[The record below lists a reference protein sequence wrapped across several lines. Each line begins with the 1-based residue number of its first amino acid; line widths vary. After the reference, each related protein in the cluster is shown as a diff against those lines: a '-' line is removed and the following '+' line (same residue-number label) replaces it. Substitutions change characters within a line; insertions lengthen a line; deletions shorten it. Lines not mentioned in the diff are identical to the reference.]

1 MIRRRA
7 KFISEKKL
15 DATHSAEPTTQ
26 TMAPVKRGIVFKLVD
41 RYLFA
46 QVLEATL
53 RGLAMFVMLL
63 LVFAIISAT
72 NTMLANSLSL
82 YGALLMIFYQMPRL
96 FLFTLPMAIL
106 YGTLQAISEMSTHG
120 EITALWGGGMSFLR
134 LLRAPLVLGV
144 VLAIFAFGVQE
155 MAVPNA
161 ETRKVEVLSE
171 QLANSTSVQKDL
183 DFASENA
190 DGSSLRITADE
201 YNART
206 KTLLNPVV
214 TRRNSKRE
222 TELEITAD
230 KAQWD
235 TQNQQW
241 SFINGHSKDWNDMTK
256 TGDAESTTGR
266 SGKVVFKGA
275 SPQLLRGGDVTRE
288 QNLLKLNYE
297 FVSLLDLE
305 AWRHELDRRARD
317 TRYPAGKRADW
328 HKMSVSA
335 TYGIHDKIAT
345 PLLCLPLILIAAP
358 LGIRPQRSSGGVSLG
373 LSLMIL
379 LGYYV
384 VWTWATKVG
393 KSGIADPYILAYL
406 PLGLATIAG
415 MILTYQ
421 KSR

>member
-1 MIRRRA
+1 M
-7 KFISEKKL
+7 

-26 TMAPVKRGIVFKLVD
+26 TVASSKGGPFKLVD

-46 QVLEATL
+46 QVFEATL
-53 RGLAMFVMLL
+53 RGLGMFVMLL

-72 NTMLANSLSL
+72 NTVLANSLSL
-82 YGALLMIFYQMPRL
+82 YGALQMIFYQMPRL
-96 FLFTLPMAIL
+96 FMFTLPMAIL

-144 VLAIFAFGVQE
+144 VLALCAFAVQE
-155 MAVPNA
+155 LAVPNA

-171 QLANSTSVQKDL
+171 QLANSTAVQKNL
-183 DFASENA
+183 DFSSEDAN
-190 DGSSLRITADE
+190 GSSLRVTADE

-214 TRRNSKRE
+214 TRRNAKRE
-222 TELEITAD
+222 TELEITARSAHWD
-230 KAQWD
+230 AQKGHWIFSDGRSKNWNEMTESGGTKA
-235 TQNQQW
+235 
-241 SFINGHSKDWNDMTK
+241 
-256 TGDAESTTGR
+256 GDAATTQGS
-266 SGKVVFKGA
+266 SGQIVFKGA
-275 SPQLLRGGDVTRE
+275 NPQLLRGGDVTRE
-288 QNLLKLNYE
+288 QNLLKFNYE
-297 FVSLLDLE
+297 FVSIVDLE
-305 AWRHELDRRARD
+305 AWRHELDRRAAD
-317 TRYPAGKRADW
+317 TQYPTDKRSEW
-328 HKMSVSA
+328 RKMSRAA

-379 LGYYV
+379 LVYYV

-393 KSGIADPYILAYL
+393 KSGLADPYLLAYL
-406 PLGLATIAG
+406 PLGLTVIAG
-415 MILTYQ
+415 SILTFQ